1 MWLMLQWRLEREW
14 GLDPEAVSR
23 KSVPAKAAVVSG
35 SPKLATCQ
43 AGCLSAGRGCCGLSR
58 ASREIRRAI

>member
-14 GLDPEAVSR
+14 GVNPEVVR

-35 SPKLATCQ
+35 SPKLAACQ
-43 AGCLSAGRGCCGLSR
+43 AGYLSAGRGRCGLSWASKEMQR
-58 ASREIRRAI
+58 AL

>member
-1 MWLMLQWRLEREW
+1 MR
-14 GLDPEAVSR
+14 GKGGVNPEAVSR

-43 AGCLSAGRGCCGLSR
+43 AGYLSARRGHCGLSW
-58 ASREIRRAI
+58 ASREMQRAV